1 MQQVNSTPIPLGA
14 LTTSV
19 KRGLSSSYL
28 KDGEIPVRLLKAKD
42 IDEDGRIAV
51 DDVDEHTVKK
61 TPALDKARVK
71 AGDLVISL
79 KGKTFKTAQVP
90 PEVEDFVI
98 SSNLIALTFNEKVR
112 PEIVAFYLKSTAGE
126 YELQKRA
133 AGSAVMSLNTN
144 QLMDVKIP
152 LPPIEKQRE
161 ISRYL
166 GEIEELKSILT
177 KEKKLVDTIS
187 DHLLNYFVE
196 ADVNE

>member
-79 KGKTFKTAQVP
+79 KGKTFKTAQIP
-90 PEVEDFVI
+90 PEAEDFVI